1 MNGML
6 ADASPAID
14 R

>member
-6 ADASPAID
+6 ADASQAVD